1 MLPQIAEIIFVKKAL
16 VNPEMESGKKR
27 FLRVGP
33 ERGAADPAQTI
44 ETGKNR
50 GLVWIA
56 SSAVAME
63 GCQRKSIWT
72 EHSTPRSALPL
83 SQPRVFP
90 GLCRRCPKIL
100 TPLQAAETGQQFVN
114 CSRIKRL
121 KSEIWCPAGA
131 NGIRAAA
138 LAL

>member
-1 MLPQIAEIIFVKKAL
+1 MNMPHIAKIIFEKKAL
-16 VNPEMESGKKR
+16 FNAKMESGKKR

-56 SSAVAME
+56 SSSVSME

-83 SQPRVFP
+83 SQPPVFP

-100 TPLQAAETGQQFVN
+100 TPLQDAETGQ
-114 CSRIKRL
+114 
-121 KSEIWCPAGA
+121 
-131 NGIRAAA
+131 
-138 LAL
+138 

>member
-16 VNPEMESGKKR
+16 VNAEMESGKKR

-44 ETGKNR
+44 ETGKKR
-50 GLVWIA
+50 GLGWIA
-56 SSAVAME
+56 SSSVSME

-83 SQPRVFP
+83 SQPPVVP
-90 GLCRRCPKIL
+90 GLADDR
-100 TPLQAAETGQQFVN
+100 T
-114 CSRIKRL
+114 
-121 KSEIWCPAGA
+121 AGHRSLRQHH
-131 NGIRAAA
+131 N
-138 LAL
+138 